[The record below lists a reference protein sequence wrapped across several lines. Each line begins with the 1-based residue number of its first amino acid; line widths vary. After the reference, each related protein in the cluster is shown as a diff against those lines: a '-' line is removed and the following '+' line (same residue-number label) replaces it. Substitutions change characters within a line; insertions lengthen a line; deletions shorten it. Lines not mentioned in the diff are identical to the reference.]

1 MRAIKL
7 MTKNKSFLSF
17 PSLPCCRRLATATPL
32 TLWSSPCFFI
42 DIPAEHN
49 KISVFFF
56 CNSKFFRK
64 RKKKKESNF
73 SLPVKHDDGK
83 EQRFLLPLVR
93 KCAAII

>member
-1 MRAIKL
+1 MRAIKV

-49 KISVFFF
+49 KISDFFF
-56 CNSKFFRK
+56 FLQFKILPEK
-64 RKKKKESNF
+64 KEKKKSRI
-73 SLPVKHDDGK
+73 SLY
-83 EQRFLLPLVR
+83 L
-93 KCAAII
+93 